1 MMGWRVGF
9 RAAQSRRNEPVQQ
22 LDDRRRCPAGVEI
35 RFFTEHGCTDDIA
48 TEVSNRVVG
57 IERSRSTVDRTL
69 LPFVAALQR
78 GGGEDAPA
86 KVRRADPRTRVPDP
100 IENVRVAI
108 EMAEEWAVRLA
119 AVDRAGPG
127 VGNGHVTQGRV
138 DAPKRALGT
147 SEAGPGVFER
157 LRD

>member
-1 MMGWRVGF
+1 MLYVSMPRSSRALRFGFAWPERSLKVADRQARHSMMGWRVGF

-69 LPFVAALQR
+69 LP
-78 GGGEDAPA
+78 
-86 KVRRADPRTRVPDP
+86 
-100 IENVRVAI
+100 
-108 EMAEEWAVRLA
+108 
-119 AVDRAGPG
+119 
-127 VGNGHVTQGRV
+127 
-138 DAPKRALGT
+138 
-147 SEAGPGVFER
+147 
-157 LRD
+157 